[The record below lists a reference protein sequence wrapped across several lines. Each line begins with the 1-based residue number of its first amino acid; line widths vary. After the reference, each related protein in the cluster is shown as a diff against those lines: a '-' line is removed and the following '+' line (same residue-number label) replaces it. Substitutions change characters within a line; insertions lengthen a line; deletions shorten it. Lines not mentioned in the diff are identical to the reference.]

1 MLNFRTVWV
10 TRHPGRPPV
19 FDLFPVTDQRD
30 GGETVYVTQDP
41 AAFEGVLPQE
51 GAWAVDVLVL
61 YAFAFPGTPAE
72 QVTTQI
78 RQGPHTGEAIGV
90 LWQAV
95 AARLNALPLWTL
107 ESIEGILRNLDEHGL
122 ARVFSHFAACVRQA
136 GVGCGPWI
144 ETFAPEARRGDRRA
158 LPEHADCSPLD
169 VAAMAAHLLPG
180 GAFARLMPGYE
191 PRAGQVE
198 MLHAVTRAFN
208 EGRHLL
214 VEAGTGVGKSLAYL
228 IPAAAWALLNDVPV
242 VVSTNTRNLQ
252 AQLIENDLP
261 RVREAVCP
269 GGRAALRVAVVKGR
283 SNHFC
288 LRRLAILL
296 EQSQYE
302 LDRPEWR
309 HFAYVLAWAAQTP
322 DGDLDTFAGPG
333 RVDAEFLAKLAST
346 AEECP
351 GRACRYSR
359 RCFLQRARARAAAA
373 HVVIANHALVFAE
386 SRAPGTAL
394 PPHAQI
400 VFDEA
405 HNLEEAATR
414 HLSTEITQTRLTQL
428 LRRLSRGRG
437 RRAGGMLEV
446 LRNHLE
452 KGAVTADPEYAQALR
467 RQIREIRNVLEEVQ
481 AAARQLFESLHGLI
495 QPEPGP
501 VRFRCVPCDG
511 PDATVWPTGESA
523 LAAGNAGQ
531 PACGGVF
538 PSGFRREVFRDK
550 RFTPCPDAW
559 DEDTVQMHRI
569 GLKNA
574 IAEASGLLLALGEA
588 LRQATEGELA
598 LYDDQAA
605 NVEGAAASLRTYAMD
620 LDFVLAAYD
629 AEHVFWAE
637 PPSRSAGTAHLYAA
651 PLRIGEALAET
662 LYRRKATVVF
672 CSATLRVGN
681 SFGYISRRLGIDRLE
696 PDRLLT
702 CVAASPFDYLTQCAA
717 LAPVFLPE
725 PTGGTGGTYAEQLSG
740 LMLDVFT
747 RTRGRA
753 MGLFTSYE
761 MMNRVA
767 RLLEEPLQEAG
778 IRLLVHG
785 TNGSRDQI
793 TRIFRTGGNCVL
805 LGTHSF
811 WEGVDVAGEALSCV
825 VMARLPFAAVT
836 DPIVEA
842 RCEQIEDAGGCA
854 FREFSLP
861 QAVIRFRQG
870 FGRLIRTRADRGVV
884 IIADPRVVTKSYGA
898 TFRKSLPCPLLRVET
913 REELLRRVEA
923 LFAESAMAQE
933 SARRHGAGDT
943 TASAP

>member
-1 MLNFRTVWV
+1 MLSFRTVWV
-10 TRHPGRPPV
+10 TRHPGRPPA
-19 FDLFPVTDQRD
+19 FDLFPAADRRD

-51 GAWAVDVLVL
+51 GAWAADVLVL
-61 YAFAFPGTPAE
+61 HAFAFPDTLAE
-72 QVTTQI
+72 QAAARM
-78 RQGPHTGEAIGV
+78 RQGPHTGAAIGA

-95 AARLNALPLWTL
+95 AGRLNAMPLWAL
-107 ESIEGILRNLDEHGL
+107 ETIEGILRDLDERGL
-122 ARVFSHFAACVRQA
+122 ARVFGHFAACVRHA
-136 GVGCGPWI
+136 GAGCGPWI
-144 ETFAPEARRGDRRA
+144 ETFAPEARRGERRT
-158 LPEHADCSPLD
+158 LPAHADCSPLE
-169 VAAMAAHLLPG
+169 VADMAAHLLPG

-198 MLHAVTRAFN
+198 MLRAVTRAFN

-252 AQLIENDLP
+252 AQLVEKDLP

-283 SNHFC
+283 SNYFC

-302 LDRPEWR
+302 LERPELR
-309 HFAYVLAWAAQTP
+309 HFAHALAWAAQTP
-322 DGDLDTFAGPG
+322 DGDLDTFAGSG
-333 RVDAEFLAKLAST
+333 RADAGFLAKLAST

-359 RCFLQRARARAAAA
+359 RCFLQKARARAAAA

-386 SRAPGTAL
+386 SQAPGTAL

-414 HLSTEITQTRLTQL
+414 HLSTEITQTRLSQM

-437 RRAGGMLEV
+437 RRAGGVLEV

-452 KGAVTADPEYAQALR
+452 KGAVTADPECAQALR
-467 RQIREIRNVLEEVQ
+467 RQIREIRSALDEVQ
-481 AAARQLFESLHGLI
+481 TAARRLFESLYGLI
-495 QPEPGP
+495 QPEHGP
-501 VRFRCVPCDG
+501 VRFRCVPSGG
-511 PDATVWPTGESA
+511 PAAAAWPA
-523 LAAGNAGQ
+523 ADPDLAAGNSAK
-531 PACGGVF
+531 PACGVAF
-538 PSGFRREVFRDK
+538 PSGFRREIFRDK
-550 RFTPCPDAW
+550 RFAPCPDTW
-559 DEDTVQMHRI
+559 DEGGVQTHRI
-569 GLKNA
+569 GLKRA

-588 LRQATEGELA
+588 LRQAAEGELA

-605 NVEGAAASLRTYAMD
+605 NVEGAAASLRTYATD
-620 LDFVLAAYD
+620 LDFVLAAND

-651 PLRIGEALAET
+651 PLRIGEALAEM

-672 CSATLRVGN
+672 CSATLRVGS

-717 LAPVFLPE
+717 LAPFFLPE
-725 PTGGTGGTYAEQLSG
+725 PTGLAGGAYAEQLSG

-785 TNGSRDQI
+785 ANGSRDQI
-793 TRIFRTGGNCVL
+793 TRIFRAGGGCVL

-825 VMARLPFAAVT
+825 VMARLPFAAVN

-842 RCEQIEDAGGCA
+842 RCEQIEDAGGSA

-884 IIADPRVVTKSYGA
+884 IIADPRVVTKPYGA
-898 TFRKSLPCPLLRVET
+898 TFRKSLPCPVLRVET
-913 REELLRRVEA
+913 REELLRRVDA
-923 LFAESAMAQE
+923 LFA
-933 SARRHGAGDT
+933 D
-943 TASAP
+943 